1 MQADLVI
8 RNGLVLDGSGQPG
21 RRADVAVTGGRITA
35 ISEGLPPVACEMDAS
50 GQVVTPG
57 FIDIHSHSDYT
68 LLVDPR
74 AESALYQGVT
84 LEVLGNCGH
93 GCFPLRDKTLARRAI
108 YGITDA
114 LPLEWDS
121 AAGYFERLE
130 AARPAINVLSLVP
143 NGQLRLATLGLQA
156 RPAAASE
163 LRQMVHDLEE
173 SLDAGAFGYSN
184 GLEYPAESAASRS
197 EIETLCRVV
206 ARRGALYATHTRFRD
221 EGSVQA
227 VEEAIA
233 TARATG
239 VRLQISHLLPRSGS
253 ADCGKCVEVV
263 DAAIR
268 SGLPVAFDM
277 HTRLFGLTFLH
288 AMLPPWLTEDRPE
301 QLRALLMQREI
312 RNQLLAHKS
321 IVTAS
326 GNWRRLVLLDNAIF
340 PQYARMTF
348 EEIGL
353 RRRQSPGD
361 AAIDLLAG
369 SLEAKEPLMVIA
381 WVYDADDQQLAF
393 AHERCMPGSDA
404 TTLCLSGPL
413 ANSRFHGAYS
423 WAAFFFR
430 FSVRE
435 RGFLTQEEAVRRLTG
450 MPAETLGLQDRGRL
464 QVGYRADIAVFDPA
478 EFGEV
483 ATTFEPNRLARG
495 IRHVIVNGRVAL
507 ADGRLTGERAG
518 ELLRRQ

>member
-1 MQADLVI
+1 VRGDVENLLRGAGFVDGGPLDRCRAHCRPAATSQAVSDLLMLAPGSLALTGIRRGCTNLIVTLHSAVAVAIANPLMQADLVI

-163 LRQMVHDLEE
+163 LRQMVRDLEE

-227 VEEAIA
+227 VEDVIDDAG
-233 TARATG
+233 ATG

-253 ADCGKCVEVV
+253 GDCG
-263 DAAIR
+263 
-268 SGLPVAFDM
+268 
-277 HTRLFGLTFLH
+277 
-288 AMLPPWLTEDRPE
+288 
-301 QLRALLMQREI
+301 
-312 RNQLLAHKS
+312 
-321 IVTAS
+321 
-326 GNWRRLVLLDNAIF
+326 
-340 PQYARMTF
+340 
-348 EEIGL
+348 
-353 RRRQSPGD
+353 
-361 AAIDLLAG
+361 
-369 SLEAKEPLMVIA
+369 
-381 WVYDADDQQLAF
+381 
-393 AHERCMPGSDA
+393 
-404 TTLCLSGPL
+404 
-413 ANSRFHGAYS
+413 
-423 WAAFFFR
+423 
-430 FSVRE
+430 
-435 RGFLTQEEAVRRLTG
+435 
-450 MPAETLGLQDRGRL
+450 
-464 QVGYRADIAVFDPA
+464 
-478 EFGEV
+478 
-483 ATTFEPNRLARG
+483 
-495 IRHVIVNGRVAL
+495 
-507 ADGRLTGERAG
+507 
-518 ELLRRQ
+518 

>member
-1 MQADLVI
+1 MQPDLVI
-8 RNGLVLDGSGQPG
+8 RNGLVLDGSGHPG
-21 RRADVAVTGGRITA
+21 QLADIEVSAGRITA
-35 ISEGLPPVACEMDAS
+35 IGVVEAHAAREIDATGL
-50 GQVVTPG
+50 VVTPG

-74 AESALYQGVT
+74 AQSALYQGVT

-93 GCFPLRDKTLARRAI
+93 GCFPLRDKQLAKRAI
-108 YGITDA
+108 YGITDD
-114 LPLEWDS
+114 LPLAWSS

-130 AARPAINVLSLVP
+130 AARPAVNVLSLVP
-143 NGQLRLATLGLQA
+143 NGQLRLAAVGLQA
-156 RPAAASE
+156 RPAAAAE
-163 LRQMVHDLEE
+163 LQQMVAELEQA
-173 SLDAGAFGYSN
+173 LDAGAFGYST
-184 GLEYPAESAASRS
+184 GLEYPAESAASRI

-206 ARRGALYATHTRFRD
+206 ARRGGVYATHTRFRD
-221 EGSVQA
+221 QGAVEA

-233 TARATG
+233 TAESTG
-239 VRLQISHLLPRSGS
+239 VRLQISHLLPRGGS
-253 ADCGKCVEVV
+253 ADCQRCVAAV
-263 DAAIR
+263 DAALR

-312 RNQLLAHKS
+312 RDQLLAHKS

-326 GNWRRLVLLDNAIF
+326 GNWRRLVLLDNAIY
-340 PQYARMTF
+340 PQYARMSF

-369 SLEAKEPLMVIA
+369 SLESKTPLMVIA

-404 TTLCLSGPL
+404 TTLCTDGPL
-413 ANSRFHGAYS
+413 AGSQFHGAYS

-430 FSVRE
+430 FCVRE
-435 RGFLTQEEAVRRLTG
+435 RGFLKREEAVRRLTSV
-450 MPAETLGLQDRGRL
+450 PAAVLGLHDRGVL
-464 QVGYRADIAVFDPA
+464 KVGCRADIAVFDA
-478 EFGEV
+478 EEFGED
-483 ATTFEPNRLARG
+483 ATTFEPNRLAKG
-495 IRHVIVNGRVAL
+495 MRHVIVNGRVAL
-507 ADGRLTGERAG
+507 ANKQLTGERAG
-518 ELLRRQ
+518 QLLRRH